1 MVGTVSIWGWIILC
15 CGCYPL
21 CCRIFIFSSTPL
33 PFLGSFPGCLVVKK
47 KKKKK
52 KATSKCWRCRRHR
65 FNPWVGKIPW
75 RRNWQPTAVFLLG
88 KSHRWRSLVGY
99 SPWGRRVGLSNWADT
114 HSLSSPV
121 PQLWWPSSVSRHCQI
136 PLGDKITPVE
146 NTTLKEEKHV
156 DF

>member
-114 HSLSSPV
+114 HTASPHLCLSCDDPAVSPDIAKYPSGTKS
-121 PQLWWPSSVSRHCQI
+121 PQLRT
-136 PLGDKITPVE
+136 PL
-146 NTTLKEEKHV
+146 
-156 DF
+156 